1 MGSTTIDIGPVNVR
15 GPIKARYA
23 RVVWTD
29 GTLYV
34 LSRRAGRIVRE
45 TIATSEPSIPDTPQ
59 GYYRAITD
67 DGKSISFTR
76 RGCGG

>member
-1 MGSTTIDIGPVNVR
+1 MIDVGPVNVR
-15 GPIKARYA
+15 GAIRARYA

-29 GTLYV
+29 GTLYI
-34 LSRRAGRIVRE
+34 LSRRAGRIERQTV
-45 TIATSEPSIPDTPQ
+45 ATNTPTTPASPN

-67 DGKSISFTR
+67 EGLSISWTR